1 MATKVI
7 SDKVIIITLSVVVL
21 VLLLVVSGLN
31 SRAQVLIQSNKTLN
45 LKVEA
50 VSNEI
55 TALSQKLQ
63 AATSELEKTK
73 VLLDETT
80 NSLTQERTNSAKLQ
94 EELTTLRALV
104 GTKTTTPAGKEES
117 AAQPLN

>member
-94 EELTTLRALV
+94 EELTTLSALV